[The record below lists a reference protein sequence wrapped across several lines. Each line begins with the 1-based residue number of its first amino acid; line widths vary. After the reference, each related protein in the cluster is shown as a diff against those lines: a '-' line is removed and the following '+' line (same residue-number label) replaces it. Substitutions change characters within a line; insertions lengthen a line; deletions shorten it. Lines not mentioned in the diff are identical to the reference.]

1 MRVLALDQA
10 SRVSGW
16 AVYDGKALIDYGKFS
31 ATQTD
36 IGERLYYIRNQVLQ
50 LIDKFEIDEVVF
62 EDIQLQDNRINN
74 VQTFKALA
82 EVFGVLHELFVEIKM
97 PREAVLSTVWKSKVG
112 IKGADRP
119 AQKKNAQLWVKN
131 TYNIQATQDECDAI
145 CIGYY
150 YVNNR
155 VETFDWSE

>member
-1 MRVLALDQA
+1 
-10 SRVSGW
+10 VSGW
-16 AVYDGKALIDYGKFS
+16 AVYDGKDLIDYGKFS

-36 IGERLYYIRNQVLQ
+36 IGDRLYYIRNQVLQ

-97 PREAVLSTVWKSKVG
+97 PREAVLSSVMETTIAIPTLNKEMIDLYAQPSKNPKS
-112 IKGADRP
+112 ININNDM
-119 AQKKNAQLWVKN
+119 KNDALSKLLDDIDKN
-131 TYNIQATQDECDAI
+131 
-145 CIGYY
+145 G
-150 YVNNR
+150 
-155 VETFDWSE
+155 